1 MFKTLLHR
9 SLKLTG
15 KWLGRNKL
23 SILIYHQ
30 VQETADPMR
39 PSEPSAEVF
48 DWQMRLLRDYF
59 TPLSL
64 DEALAHLQLNTL
76 PANAV
81 CVTFDDGYINNLTVA
96 QPILAKYSI
105 PATVYIATSFSEG
118 QNMWNDRVIHLF
130 ADMKRSA
137 LQLDDTVVNLGDWP
151 DRRSKAQQWLKT
163 LKYLPLEQRLAKVN
177 QYYAQNQATEQAPL
191 MMNPAQLKQLA
202 ACGITLGAHTVH
214 HPILKVL
221 PAGQQQAEI
230 NQSKHQ
236 LEQWVGLPVKHF
248 AYPNGSQG
256 TDFDDTA
263 VQLVKQAGFDS
274 AVVTNWGV
282 SDKHTSAYLLKRFT
296 PWDKTPLAFHLRL
309 VKNMLTQA

>member
-1 MFKTLLHR
+1 MFH
-9 SLKLTG
+9 SAIKLAG
-15 KWLGRNKL
+15 KVLAANKL

-30 VQETADPMR
+30 VLETADPMR
-39 PSEPSAEVF
+39 PSEPTAEVF

-64 DEALAHLQLNTL
+64 DEALAHLRHNTL

-81 CVTFDDGYINNLTVA
+81 CVTFDDGYINNLTIA
-96 QPILAKYSI
+96 QPILAKYGI
-105 PATVYIATSFSEG
+105 AATVYIATGFSQG
-118 QNMWNDRVIHLF
+118 QNMWNDRLIHLF
-130 ADMKRSA
+130 ADTKRSS
-137 LQLDDTVVNLGDWP
+137 LQLDDTVVSLADWP
-151 DRRSKAQQWLKT
+151 DRRSKAQQWLKS
-163 LKYLPLEQRLAKVN
+163 LKYLPFEQRLAKVN

-202 ACGITLGAHTVH
+202 ASGITLGAHTVH

-230 NQSKHQ
+230 HQSKHQ
-236 LEQWVGLPVKHF
+236 LEQWLGQRVMHF
-248 AYPNGSQG
+248 AYPNGGQG

-263 VQLVKQAGFDS
+263 VQLVKQAGFAS

-282 SDKHTSAYLLKRFT
+282 SDRHTPAYLLKRFT

-309 VKNMLTQA
+309 VKNMLSQA